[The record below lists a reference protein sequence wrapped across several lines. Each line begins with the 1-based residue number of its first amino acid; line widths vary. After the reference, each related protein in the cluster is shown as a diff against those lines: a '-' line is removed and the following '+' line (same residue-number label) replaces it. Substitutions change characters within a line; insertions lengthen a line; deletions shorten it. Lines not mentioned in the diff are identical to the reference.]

1 MPLAHNISA
10 VLHTPLVHNIS
21 SVLHTPLA
29 HSIPS
34 VLHMLLAH
42 SMVQER
48 SMFQVPVVQHNRMSL
63 VLWLQD

>member
-1 MPLAHNISA
+1 MLSAHNI
-10 VLHTPLVHNIS
+10 P
-21 SVLHTPLA
+21 SVLHMLSA
-29 HSIPS
+29 HDIPS

-42 SMVQER
+42 SMLQER